1 MKLSIIIPAYNAEKY
16 IDKAIR
22 SVVKQDF
29 HDYELIIVNDGSA
42 DRTRQI
48 CERWQAQK
56 GGIKLINQE
65 NSGSSIAR
73 KNGLLAAQGEYC
85 TFLDADDWF
94 CTTDAFQKLV
104 DRMQDHRLDVLQ
116 FSYKKVYKFISKNVV
131 FSEHSESFDEFW
143 RTDCS
148 CLLGGNISHI
158 APNVWSKVYRTEL
171 LKKAVELR
179 GVERLFVADD
189 LCLNLIFFSLPEV
202 QKIESVP
209 WVCYAYRQF
218 SGGVFKANEGILDD
232 YEIAKRAEFAA
243 MQGHNCPEAF
253 VKQCHVESAY
263 IVQAACIK
271 ASVYSDVTLELVKK
285 CYSYQFVKDAV
296 AYLKTHP
303 EGSWPYLDL
312 FVSEDYDRYLAEVKR
327 SAKHWRTRIKR
338 FVRKFI

>member
-1 MKLSIIIPAYNAEKY
+1 MKLSVIIPAYNAEKY

-29 HDYELIIVNDGSA
+29 NDYELIIVNDGST

-48 CERWQAQK
+48 CEHWQAQE
-56 GGIKLINQE
+56 GSIKLINQE

-73 KNGLLAAQGEYC
+73 KNGLLSALGEYC
-85 TFLDADDWF
+85 AFLDADDWF
-94 CTTDAFQKLV
+94 CTTDTFQKLV

-116 FSYKKVYKFISKNVV
+116 FSYKKVYKFFSKNTVYP
-131 FSEHSESFDEFW
+131 EHTESFDEFW
-143 RTDCS
+143 QSDCS
-148 CLLGGNISHI
+148 GLLGGKISHI
-158 APNVWSKVYRTEL
+158 APNAHTKIYRTEL

-189 LCLNLIFFSLPEV
+189 LCLNLIYFSLPEV
-202 QKIESVP
+202 NRIESVP

-232 YEIAKRAEFAA
+232 YEIAKRVEFAA
-243 MQGHNCPEAF
+243 MQEHNCPEAF

-263 IVQAACIK
+263 IVRSACMK
-271 ASVYSDVTLELVKK
+271 ASVQSTITLELVKK
-285 CYSYQFVKDAV
+285 CYCYQFVKNAV
-296 AYLKTHP
+296 AYLKAHP

-312 FVSEDYDRYLAEVKR
+312 FVSEDYDQYWAEMKRLAKQ
-327 SAKHWRTRIKR
+327 WRPRIKR